1 MDPIRRHGERVTFR
15 TRKPWPVIAERRR
28 AVVCTRTATGEPC
41 TLIVERDDSGLILSF
56 HGAMRT
62 TAAPD
67 PVEAAELIDALRTA
81 VGAP

>member
-1 MDPIRRHGERVTFR
+1 M
-15 TRKPWPVIAERRR
+15 
-28 AVVCTRTATGEPC
+28 VCTRTATGEPC

-67 PVEAAELIDALRTA
+67 PVEATALIEALRTA
-81 VGAP
+81 TGAPS

>member
-1 MDPIRRHGERVTFR
+1 MTSR
-15 TRKPWPVIAERRR
+15 TRKPWPAIAERRR
-28 AVVCTRTATGEPC
+28 FVIASRTATGEPC
-41 TLIVERDDSGLILSF
+41 TIVVERDDSGLIVSF

-67 PVEAAELIDALRTA
+67 PVEATELIEALWTA